1 MLYIVLSIDRLAI
14 IVNPLGLSIL
24 VIPIR
29 SPNFRDLAILVGMDL
44 RAKGRG
50 KGPVNLAWL
59 LFQIAIATRSI
70 LISLIWLGFE
80 VSRADAGEWAAGG
93 FF

>member
-1 MLYIVLSIDRLAI
+1 MLYIVRSIDRLAI
-14 IVNPLGLSIL
+14 IVISLALSIF
-24 VIPIR
+24 VIPTR
-29 SPNFRDLAILVGMDL
+29 SPNFRDLRSLVGMDL
-44 RAKGRG
+44 RAKGRDRA
-50 KGPVNLAWL
+50 PVNLAWL
-59 LFQIAIATRSI
+59 IFQIAIATPPI